1 MSQNK
6 EPVQDLLLAEF
17 FRKIAVSK
25 NPMQQFYRG
34 EIANKIVE
42 EMRIQ
47 GKLKDTFLTV
57 KKHIRRSYNEGRLGE
72 LRCSTRKPFG
82 ITSLQ

>member
-42 EMRIQ
+42 EMRTQ
-47 GKLKDTFLTV
+47 GKLRNKFLKV
-57 KKHIRRSYNEGRLGE
+57 KKRIRRSYNEG
-72 LRCSTRKPFG
+72 
-82 ITSLQ
+82 